1 MTEIESKAD
10 QPKVVAAIPCFNEER
25 FIGSVVAKTK
35 KYVNKV
41 VVIDDG
47 STDDSAEIAKTTG
60 ASVYCHDENRGY
72 GAAICS
78 ALDRGRSLKADIL
91 VILDGDG
98 QHDPKGIPHLIQPIL
113 DGDADIVVGS
123 RFLDKTNKSPLYRR
137 IGQRTLTTITNVGSG
152 HKLTDSQSG
161 CRAYSAKAL
170 KELNLSERGMSVSS
184 EIQFAIKEAGLRVA
198 EVPID
203 VSYEDKAKRSPV
215 GHGVSVLTR
224 VMVLYILKHPLLLF
238 SLPGIVCTIIGI
250 VFGFRVLST
259 YNSQDYVPIGD
270 ALAAIMFGLVGL
282 VGILAGLGLQAMRE
296 LFRGE
301 ASQIR
306 KELSERERD

>member
-1 MTEIESKAD
+1 MTENESKAD
-10 QPKVVAAIPCFNEER
+10 QPKIVAAIPCFNEER

-41 VVIDDG
+41 IVIDDG
-47 STDDSAEIAKTTG
+47 STDESSEVAKATG
-60 ASVYCHDENRGY
+60 AAVYCHDENRGY
-72 GAAICS
+72 GAAISS

-91 VILDGDG
+91 IILDGDG
-98 QHDPKGIPHLIQPIL
+98 QHDPKEIPHLIQPIL

-123 RFLDKTNKSPLYRR
+123 RFLGKTNKSPLYRR
-137 IGQRTLTTITNVGSG
+137 IGQQALTTLTNIGSG

-203 VSYEDKAKRSPV
+203 VSYEDRTKRNPM
-215 GHGVSVLTR
+215 GHGISVLTR
-224 VMVLYILKHPLLLF
+224 IVVLYTLQNPLLLF
-238 SLPGIVCTIIGI
+238 GIPGIICTIFGV
-250 VFGFRVLST
+250 VFGIRVFST
-259 YNSQDYVPIGD
+259 YNDAGYVPVGE
-270 ALAAIMFGLVGL
+270 ALALIMFGLAGL
-282 VGILAGLGLQAMRE
+282 VGTLAGLSLQAMRE
-296 LFRGE
+296 LFRE
-301 ASQIR
+301 EITQIR
-306 KELSERERD
+306 KELRERERD

>member
-1 MTEIESKAD
+1 MTENESKAD

-47 STDDSAEIAKTTG
+47 STDDSAEVAKATG
-60 ASVYCHDENRGY
+60 AAVYCHEENRGY

-98 QHDPKGIPHLIQPIL
+98 QHDPKEIPHLIQPIL

-123 RFLDKTNKSPLYRR
+123 RFLGKENKSPLYRR

-184 EIQFAIKEAGLRVA
+184 EIQFAIKEADLRVA

-224 VMVLYILKHPLLLF
+224 IMVLYILKHPLLLF
-238 SLPGIVCTIIGI
+238 GLPGIVCTITGGI
-250 VFGFRVLST
+250 FGLRVLST
-259 YNSQDYVPIGD
+259 YNSADYVPVGD